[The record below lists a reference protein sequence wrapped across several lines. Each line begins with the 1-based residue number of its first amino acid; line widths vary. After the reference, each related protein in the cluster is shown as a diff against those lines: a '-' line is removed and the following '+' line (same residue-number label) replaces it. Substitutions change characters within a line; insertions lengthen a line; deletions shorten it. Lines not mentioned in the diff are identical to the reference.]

1 MSALPPDLRENFA
14 SAAKEYRRSSGK
26 PQRRERHA
34 PDDGLALQMR
44 LGFVH
49 ELLDDIPRE
58 AVAAQLFIESGDD
71 DHAHEHLTKLILNV
85 RELARTWN
93 ETRRAES
100 EAS

>member
-1 MSALPPDLRENFA
+1 M
-14 SAAKEYRRSSGK
+14 
-26 PQRRERHA
+26 
-34 PDDGLALQMR
+34 ALQMR